1 MIVLYIWMETGLIVS
16 RLYHLRVARPD
27 LRMAMDGVSTPT
39 APMTPD
45 ALSSQ
50 IPVGALTHYGQAPR

>member
-1 MIVLYIWMETGLIVS
+1 MIVS

-27 LRMAMDGVSTPT
+27 PRTAMDGVSNPT

-50 IPVGALTHYGQAPR
+50 IPVGALMHYGQAPR